1 MQPYERPVFVADPA
15 TTHDDDSGDASATT
29 FPSIWTFIAIDCAS
43 FGLFFAVFMWER
55 MPQAALF
62 DASAD
67 QLDVRLGLAN
77 TLILITSSYLVALAV
92 AAARRGDLADAR
104 GKLALGFGVGAAFAV
119 LKVIEYSLKIASG
132 ITPQTNAFF
141 GYYFGLTGVHFVH
154 YLAGMIVLAIM
165 LARARRAM
173 SVEPRLASL
182 MVSGGIFWHMVDLL
196 WVFLFPMLYLL
207 GRVQ

>member
-1 MQPYERPVFVADPA
+1 MRRVPPPTFVAEPA
-15 TTHDDDSGDASATT
+15 EADEPSSS
-29 FPSIWTFIAIDCAS
+29 FPSIWTFIAIDCTS

-62 DASAD
+62 DASAKL
-67 QLDVRLGLAN
+67 LDVRFGLAN
-77 TLILITSSYLVALAV
+77 TLVLITSSYLVALAA
-92 AAARRGDLADAR
+92 AAARRGDLHDVR
-104 GKLALGFGVGAAFAV
+104 RKLGLGIGVGAAFAL
-119 LKVIEYSLKIASG
+119 LKLTEYSLKIAAG

-154 YLAGMIVLAIM
+154 YAAGMIVLALM
-165 LARARRAM
+165 LGRARRA
-173 SVEPRLASL
+173 STVDPGLTSL
-182 MVSGGIFWHMVDLL
+182 MISGGIFWHMVDLL

>member
-1 MQPYERPVFVADPA
+1 MQQPASVAEQSEADEPSS
-15 TTHDDDSGDASATT
+15 TS
-29 FPSIWTFIAIDCAS
+29 FPSIWTFIAIDCTS

-67 QLDVRLGLAN
+67 QLDVRFGLAN
-77 TLILITSSYLVALAV
+77 TLILITSSYLIALAV
-92 AAARRGDLADAR
+92 AAVRRGDLDDVR
-104 GKLALGFGVGAAFAV
+104 RKLGLGIAVGTAFAV
-119 LKVIEYSLKIASG
+119 LKVAEYSLKIAGG

-154 YLAGMIVLAIM
+154 YAAGMIVLAVM
-165 LARARRAM
+165 LGRARRATT
-173 SVEPRLASL
+173 VDPGLAGL
-182 MVSGGIFWHMVDLL
+182 MISGGIFWHMVDLL

-207 GRVQ
+207 SRVQ

>member
-1 MQPYERPVFVADPA
+1 MQQSPASVSDRPEDADE
-15 TTHDDDSGDASATT
+15 HSSSA
-29 FPSIWTFIAIDCAS
+29 FPSIWTFIAIDCTS

-55 MPQAALF
+55 LPQAALF
-62 DASAD
+62 DASAKM
-67 QLDVRLGLAN
+67 LDVRFGLAN

-92 AAARRGDLADAR
+92 AAARRRDPMDMR
-104 GKLALGFGVGAAFAV
+104 RKLTLGIGVGAAFGV
-119 LKVIEYSLKIASG
+119 LKLAEYSVKIAGG

-154 YLAGMIVLAIM
+154 YVAGMIVLVLM
-165 LARARRAM
+165 LARARRD
-173 SVEPRLASL
+173 VTVDQGLTRL
-182 MVSGGIFWHMVDLL
+182 MVSGAIFWHMVDLL